1 MATSGKIPVTVL
13 TGFLGSGKTT
23 LLNRILTEDHGL
35 RIAVIENE
43 FGEVGVD
50 QQLVIGVDEEVFEM
64 NNGCICCTVRGDLI
78 RVLSNLKKRK
88 NKIDR
93 IVLETTGMADPG
105 PVAQTFFVDEDVR
118 DDFFL
123 DGIVT
128 LVDAKH
134 VLDRLGDTREAR
146 EQVAFADLLVLN
158 KCDLVDARE
167 LEIVESRLRRMNAMA
182 RILRCERGNVPVATV
197 LDVGGFDLD
206 RALATKPAFLEAEY
220 PFEWAATF
228 DSSADSVHISF
239 DPEHA
244 RHEHTEHDHGH
255 EHAHDDDHAHE
266 HAHDHGHAHDHHH
279 HGHADVRFIV
289 LPLAQASADP
299 LLTTARDA
307 LVAFHDAV
315 PASPAVG
322 MPFSVHLHGKETVA
336 LALPARGAYA
346 IFTEPCGDEMGLS
359 IHAGHA
365 GDAALELTNARHFR
379 HEHTHA
385 EEVIS
390 MAFAHVGDLDRET
403 FEAWFSGFLRD
414 HGANLYRLKGIFAFK
429 GVDERV
435 VIQAVHMVTD
445 SSSIGA
451 WGSAPRRTDLV
462 LIGKDLPR
470 EAIEAAFRS
479 AAV

>member
-1 MATSGKIPVTVL
+1 MATHGKIPVTVL

-23 LLNRILTEDHGL
+23 LLNRILTEQHGL

-78 RVLSNLKKRK
+78 RVLANLKKRK

-105 PVAQTFFVDEDVR
+105 PVAQTFFIDEDVR
-118 DDFFL
+118 EDFFL

-134 VLDRLGDTREAR
+134 VLERLGDTREAR

-158 KCDLVDARE
+158 KCDLVGERE
-167 LEIVESRLRRMNAMA
+167 LEVVESRLRRMNAMA
-182 RILRCERGNVPVATV
+182 RILRCERGDVPIATV

-220 PFEWAATF
+220 PFEWAAIF
-228 DSSADSVHISF
+228 DATTDQVQISF
-239 DPEHA
+239 DPAHA
-244 RHEHTEHDHGH
+244 RHEHAEHD
-255 EHAHDDDHAHE
+255 
-266 HAHDHGHAHDHHH
+266 HDHGHAHDHDHGVAHAHDHH
-279 HGHADVRFIV
+279 HHAHGHADVRFIV
-289 LPLAQASADP
+289 LPLAQGSADA
-299 LLTTARDA
+299 LLTTAREA
-307 LVAFHDAV
+307 LVAFHDAT
-315 PASPAVG
+315 PQSPAVG
-322 MPFSVHLHGKETVA
+322 QPFSVHLHGKETVA
-336 LALPARGAYA
+336 LDLPARGAYA
-346 IFTEPCGDEMGLS
+346 IFTEPCGDEMGLT
-359 IHAGHA
+359 IDG
-365 GDAALELTNARHFR
+365 GGAAVSLTNARHFR
-379 HEHTHA
+379 HEHSHA
-385 EEVIS
+385 EEVSS
-390 MAFAHVGDLDRET
+390 MALSHDGELNREV

-414 HGANLYRLKGIFAFK
+414 HGANLYRFKGIFAFK
-429 GVDERV
+429 GLDERV
-435 VIQAVHMVTD
+435 VLQAVHMVTD

-451 WGSAPRRTDLV
+451 WGSTPRRTELV

-470 EAIEAAFRS
+470 DAIEAAFRS
-479 AAV
+479 AAI

>member
-23 LLNRILTEDHGL
+23 LLNRILTENHGL

-78 RVLSNLKKRK
+78 RVLANLKKRK
-88 NKIDR
+88 GKIDR

-105 PVAQTFFVDEDVR
+105 PVAQTFFIDEDVR

-134 VLDRLGDTREAR
+134 VTERLADTREAR
-146 EQVAFADLLVLN
+146 EQIAFADLLVLN
-158 KCDLVDARE
+158 KCDLVEPRE
-167 LEIVESRLRRMNAMA
+167 LEEVETRLRRMNAMA

-228 DSSADSVHISF
+228 EATGDAVTVAF
-239 DPEHA
+239 DPSHA
-244 RHEHTEHDHGH
+244 RHEHAEHDHGH
-255 EHAHDDDHAHE
+255 DHGHGHGHGHDHAH
-266 HAHDHGHAHDHHH
+266 HHH
-279 HGHADVRFIV
+279 HGHSDVRAIV
-289 LPLAQASADP
+289 LPLESGSADP
-299 LLTTARDA
+299 LVTTAREA
-307 LVAFHDAV
+307 LVRFHDA
-315 PASPAVG
+315 AVEPPVVG
-322 MPFSVHLHGKETVA
+322 QPFSVHLHGREERTLA
-336 LALPARGAYA
+336 LAARGTYA
-346 IFTEPCGDEMGLS
+346 IFTEPCGDEMGLELA
-359 IHAGHA
+359 AGT
-365 GDAALELTNARHFR
+365 ERLTLTGARHFR
-379 HEHTHA
+379 HEHSHA
-385 EEVIS
+385 EEVSS
-390 MAFAHVGDLDRET
+390 MAIAQDGNLDREA
-403 FEAWFSGFLRD
+403 FEGWLGGFLRE
-414 HGANLYRLKGIFAFK
+414 HGPNLYRLKGVFAFA

-435 VIQAVHMVTD
+435 VLQAVHMVTD
-445 SSSIGA
+445 SGSLGP
-451 WGSAPRRTDLV
+451 WGSAPRRTELV

-470 EAIEAAFRS
+470 AEIEAAVRG
-479 AAV
+479 AASSR